1 MFAGLGRAP
10 AVGALLAGVGGP
22 VPGLGGRAAAGL
34 LVLAA
39 AAGMVCG
46 CTPRAAHVAAS
57 EASEAS
63 ASAARGS
70 TPAEASPRPPGP
82 SVNVYAHIGAGMMNP
97 KWAHDLYRVYVPNSL
112 SNTVTEINPHTY
124 RVIRTFAVGGQ
135 PNHITPSWDGS
146 VLWVNNTDGYTL
158 TPISPRTG
166 QPGRPVPVADPYNLY
181 FTPDGRTAMVVAEAL
196 DRIDFRNPHTMRLR
210 SSMPVP
216 CLGVNHLDFTADG
229 RHAVASCEFSAKLLW
244 IDIPARKVEKTLTLG
259 KAMSAPMTAPPRG
272 YSMPQDVRLS
282 ADGTIFYVADM
293 AANGIW
299 LINAHRFTVIRF
311 IRTGAGTHGFLVSR
325 DGKYLY
331 ISNRG
336 EGSISVL
343 DFATNDLVHKWW
355 IPGGGSPDMGG
366 ISPDGA
372 VMWWG
377 GRYNGVVYAMSTRS
391 GRLLATIPVGAGPH
405 GVCLFPQPGRYSLG
419 HTGNFR

>member
-1 MFAGLGRAP
+1 
-10 AVGALLAGVGGP
+10 
-22 VPGLGGRAAAGL
+22 
-34 LVLAA
+34 
-39 AAGMVCG
+39 MVCG

-135 PNHITPSWDGS
+135 PTHITPSWDGS

-244 IDIPARKVEKTLTLG
+244 IDIPAREVEKTLTLG
-259 KAMSAPMTAPPRG
+259 KAMSAPMAAPRPG

-372 VMWWG
+372 GCG
-377 GRYNGVVYAMSTRS
+377 GAAATTGWSMRCPPAAGACSPPFPS
-391 GRLLATIPVGAGPH
+391 GPGRTACACSPSPAGTHSGTPATSADRPGALGRQRATGPHPIAGPGHH
-405 GVCLFPQPGRYSLG
+405 GLG
-419 HTGNFR
+419 FGVQGPIAVAR

>member
-1 MFAGLGRAP
+1 MFAGLARAH
-10 AVGALLAGVGGP
+10 AVGPSPTGAGASTPDRGGRMAAALLA
-22 VPGLGGRAAAGL
+22 
-34 LVLAA
+34 LAA
-39 AAGMVCG
+39 AAGSVSG
-46 CTPRAAHVAAS
+46 CSQGIAHVAAR
-57 EASEAS
+57 ATP

-70 TPAEASPRPPGP
+70 VSAETSPRLSRP
-82 SVNVYAHIGAGMMNP
+82 SPVNVYAHIGAGSMNP
-97 KWAHDLYRVYVPNSL
+97 KWAHDPYRVYVPDSL

-146 VLWVNNTDGYTL
+146 VLWANNTDGYSL
-158 TPISPRTG
+158 TPISPKTG

-181 FTPDGRTAMVVAEAL
+181 FTPDGKTAMVMAEAL
-196 DRIDFRNPHTMRLR
+196 DRIDFRNPRTMRLR

-229 RHAVASCEFSAKLLW
+229 RHAVASCEFSARLLW
-244 IDIPARKVEKTLTLG
+244 IDIRARRVERTPTLG
-259 KAMSAPMTAPPRG
+259 KAMSAPMTAPGPG
-272 YSMPQDVRLS
+272 PGPGMPQDVRLS

-299 LINAHRFTVIRF
+299 LIKAHSFTVMRF
-311 IRTGAGTHGFLVSR
+311 LHTGAGTHGFLVSR
-325 DGKYLY
+325 DGTYLY

-336 EGSISVL
+336 QGSISVL
-343 DFATNDLVHKWW
+343 DFATNKLVHKWW

-366 ISPDGA
+366 ISPNGK
-372 VMWWG
+372 VMWWS
-377 GRYNGVVYAMSTRS
+377 GRYNGVVYAMSTRD
-391 GRLLATIPVGAGPH
+391 GRLLARIPVGAGPH
-405 GVCLFPQPGRYSLG
+405 GMCVFPQPGRYSLG